1 MLGSDF
7 FLSVIFTRDY
17 RLHSDSFYCFSV
29 LCGLEKDMGTTGHS
43 FQLELLSKYR
53 KLWEIEVHGN
63 Y

>member
-1 MLGSDF
+1 
-7 FLSVIFTRDY
+7 
-17 RLHSDSFYCFSV
+17 V